1 MSKTELS
8 INMFRSKC
16 LKWRCGLLYIL
27 FILWSVSGL
36 FLTVFELQCPFLEFS
51 EQPISAGYNFILRID
66 VSFFRY
72 LFFGQD
78 GSFTSI
84 PYIQIWLYFFTY
96 IKCSILFTDH
106 GRGKGKEERNE
117 KETVRLIHAVNMKC
131 APTSAWRF
139 SFSFENYKRAAFKS
153 SFSVQGCSSYE
164 DIQRPE
170 CGDKNWF

>member
-1 MSKTELS
+1 MQDIILYSEL
-8 INMFRSKC
+8 MF
-16 LKWRCGLLYIL
+16 
-27 FILWSVSGL
+27 L
-36 FLTVFELQCPFLEFS
+36 FLDISFLDKMDHL
-51 EQPISAGYNFILRID
+51 P
-66 VSFFRY
+66 
-72 LFFGQD
+72 
-78 GSFTSI
+78 
-84 PYIQIWLYFFTY
+84 PYHIYIWLYFFTY